1 MTTTVLRPPVAPRL
15 PSSPEEPDQ
24 LYLQQF
30 NNVLRLY
37 FNQVDNTLGALIPAS
52 GAFSSYVSQ
61 TASSTTVQNK
71 LLFEV
76 TDFSY
81 GVTAPSSQ
89 IKVGKPGI
97 YNLQFSV
104 QVQNL
109 QNAST
114 DMSIWLSKTTNGVP
128 TAIAGSTGLIGLPSR
143 KSVSDPSHD
152 IKGWNYFVSMGPSDL
167 LEIYWSVSDVLMT
180 IPTYAAGTSPV
191 KPSTASVVVTMTFVS
206 VPPA

>member
-52 GAFSSYVSQ
+52 GAFSSYATQ
-61 TASSTTVQNK
+61 TAPSTTVQNK

-81 GVTAPSSQ
+81 GVTAPTSQ

-104 QVQNL
+104 QVENNDTAPQ
-109 QNAST
+109 
-114 DMSIWLSKTTNGVP
+114 DMFIWLSKTG
-128 TAIAGSTGLIGLPSR
+128 TAIVGSTGKIGMPAR
-143 KSVSDPSHD
+143 KGAGNPSHD
-152 IKGWNYFVSMGPSDL
+152 IKGWNYFVSLEATDYI
-167 LEIYWSVSDVLMT
+167 EIYWSVTDTDVT
-180 IPTYAAGTSPV
+180 IPTYAAGTSPTR
-191 KPSTASVVVTMTFVS
+191 PSTASVVVTMTFVS